1 MHKRSAF
8 ALVVGGK
15 VREGWEV
22 GAQCILGN
30 PSILGNLVSDH
41 LGGTHWGGGCQKDPN
56 GLDVNKWASLDG
68 LNQDGGEFGGSACRP
83 WLVTWRPEISS
94 NACFFLFIEV
104 KFTYHKPST

>member
-41 LGGTHWGGGCQKDPN
+41 LGGTHWGSGGVSERPQ
-56 GLDVNKWASLDG
+56 
-68 LNQDGGEFGGSACRP
+68 GS
-83 WLVTWRPEISS
+83 
-94 NACFFLFIEV
+94 
-104 KFTYHKPST
+104 